1 MAVDNILI
9 DTNAYASFKRGDM
22 AAVEIIRSSPFI
34 GINSTVLGELLSG
47 FAVGNRELLNRGE
60 LETFLQSSRVKII
73 AVDHETAEHYAK
85 IYKELR
91 QKGKPIPTNDLWIA
105 ATAVQY
111 NLTVFTYDEHFKA
124 VSGIRT
130 GNRLIDFIPL

>member
-47 FAVGNRELLNRGE
+47 FAVGNRESLNRAESKPAIVWSISYLYKVPRGSD
-60 LETFLQSSRVKII
+60 QV
-73 AVDHETAEHYAK
+73 AVARR
-85 IYKELR
+85 LR
-91 QKGKPIPTNDLWIA
+91 WQG
-105 ATAVQY
+105 
-111 NLTVFTYDEHFKA
+111 
-124 VSGIRT
+124 
-130 GNRLIDFIPL
+130 